1 MAYARIELVALPGMP
16 LVQPGDDLAGL
27 ILEGVE
33 RAGEALRAG
42 DALVIAQKI
51 ISKAEDRFVD
61 LRDVTPS
68 ARARDLATAAHKDA
82 RLVELILSESGEV
95 LRHRPGVLIVVH
107 RLGYVMANAGID
119 ASNVEPAGEGERVLL
134 LPVDPDA
141 TCASLRDALAVRTGM
156 PVAVVINDSTGRAF
170 RNGTMGM
177 ALGAAGLP
185 ALQDLRGR
193 LDLFGR
199 PLIATEVGLA
209 DELAAAASLVQGQ
222 ADEGTPVVL
231 VRGLA
236 AEAGTTAAALVRS
249 AEEDLFR

>member
-1 MAYARIELVALPGMP
+1 VAYARIELIALPGMP
-16 LVQPGDDLAGL
+16 LVRPGDDLAAL
-27 ILEGVE
+27 ILEGIA
-33 RAGEALRAG
+33 RAGEALRLG

-51 ISKAEDRFVD
+51 VSKAEDRFVD
-61 LRDVTPS
+61 LRSVTPS
-68 ARARDLATAAHKDA
+68 ARARELAAAAHKDA
-82 RLVELILSESGEV
+82 RLVELILAESSQV

-119 ASNVEPAGEGERVLL
+119 ASNVEPAGQAERVLL

-141 TCASLRDALAVRTGM
+141 TCASLRDSLAERVGAR
-156 PVAVVINDSTGRAF
+156 VAVVINDSTGRAF
-170 RNGTMGM
+170 RNGTTGM

-199 PLIATEVGLA
+199 PLIATEVGHA

-231 VRGLA
+231 VRGLE
-236 AEAGTTAAALVRS
+236 AEAGSKAAALVRS
-249 AEEDLFR
+249 AEDDLFR